1 MRFVLI
7 KSIGKEDRLCGTI
20 RNPIHMLRLGD
31 PLRKKILVHLVVIA
45 ALIVLASMPA
55 RAGVTGAC
63 HVSPIVADLDRS
75 LHFYRDL
82 LGLEVSSAP
91 AAGAIP
97 WDTTTELLDL
107 HGVPRGARLR
117 YFGAR
122 IPGVRCGIEP
132 VQFDKI
138 DRKAVHP
145 RLQDAGTVMPILL
158 VRNIDSIF
166 SRLKAAGVPVV
177 TTGGQ
182 PVAPVPTS
190 KTRGVIVKDP
200 DGHFVE
206 LAQLEPQPATTVPE
220 SSNIYEIRF
229 RVTVRNL
236 DEAVAYYRDRLG
248 IPGMPGSFAAQSGV
262 MAMMGLPENGQYRF
276 SAAQIPG
283 STLTLELM
291 EFRGLKGGETKPRV
305 QDPGAYRLQ
314 LNVDD
319 VSATVEVLKNSGSRV
334 ISTAGKPVRMMFGRP
349 WLLAAVRDPNNIFL
363 ILQQGPLQ

>member
-1 MRFVLI
+1 MTNRKALLSLLVIVTAIVFA
-7 KSIGKEDRLCGTI
+7 GTSA
-20 RNPIHMLRLGD
+20 
-31 PLRKKILVHLVVIA
+31 KA
-45 ALIVLASMPA
+45 A
-55 RAGVTGAC
+55 VTGAC

-75 LHFYRDL
+75 LRFYRDL
-82 LGLEVSSAP
+82 LGLEVSPPP
-91 AAGAIP
+91 AAGALP
-97 WDTTTELLDL
+97 WDTNPELLDL
-107 HGVPRGARLR
+107 HGVPRARLR

-145 RLQDAGTVMPILL
+145 RLQDIGTVMPILL

-206 LAQLEPQPATTVPE
+206 LAQLDPQPATTVPE
-220 SSNIYEIRF
+220 SSNIYDIRF

-248 IPGMPGSFAAQSGV
+248 IPGKPGSFSAQKGV
-262 MAMMGLPENGQYRF
+262 MAMMGLPENGEYRF
-276 SAAQIPG
+276 SATPIPG
-283 STLTLELM
+283 STLILEFM
-291 EFRGLKGGETKPRV
+291 EFRGLKTGEVKPRV

-319 VSATVEVLKNSGSRV
+319 VSATVDMLKNSGSRV
-334 ISTAGKPVRMMFGRP
+334 ISKAGKPVRMMFGRP
-349 WLLAAVRDPNNIFL
+349 WLLAAVQDPNNIFL

>member
-20 RNPIHMLRLGD
+20 QNPIHMLRLGD
-31 PLRKKILVHLVVIA
+31 PLRKKILVHLAVIA

-91 AAGAIP
+91 AAVPSPGIRP
-97 WDTTTELLDL
+97 PNFWICTESLAA
-107 HGVPRGARLR
+107 RGFDISERA
-117 YFGAR
+117 Y
-122 IPGVRCGIEP
+122 PGVRCGIEP

-190 KTRGVIVKDP
+190 KTRGVLVKDP

-334 ISTAGKPVRMMFGRP
+334 ISTAGS
-349 WLLAAVRDPNNIFL
+349 LSA
-363 ILQQGPLQ
+363 